1 MDLDDRNHARYALA
15 QTDPGNEESLF
26 RNVVESAPYAML
38 LVRQDGTI
46 ALVNAEAERLFGYR
60 REELIGE
67 KLEMLVPASLRHG
80 HVALRDG
87 FMAGP
92 LSRPMGAGRD
102 LFGQRKDGSQIP
114 MEVGL
119 RPVVTA
125 EGPSVL
131 AAITDISVR
140 KRADAELRQVNATL
154 AATNHALRRAN
165 AEITQKNAEISRKNE
180 EVESFV
186 YIVSHDLRAP
196 LVNLQGFSKEL
207 ELCCAELETAVA
219 RLPLAAAQTQE
230 LMAIVR
236 DDIPGTL
243 HFIAASVGKFD
254 RLINALLMLSRTG
267 QQAYRADPLDV
278 RAIAGTTLDM
288 MRRAT
293 ETAGAHIVLGAL
305 PVAWGDATAVGQ
317 VFANLIENALK
328 YAHPER
334 PPEIEIDGTVVGG
347 LAQYSV
353 RDNGIGIPRHAQ
365 TRLFQVFQ
373 RFHPERASGDGIGLA
388 AIKRIVERL
397 GGTIWATDA
406 PNSGSIFRFTLPHH
420 RPEEHPPC

>member
-1 MDLDDRNHARYALA
+1 MDLDDRDHRQRATAP
-15 QTDPGNEESLF
+15 TDPGDESLF
-26 RNVVESAPYAML
+26 RIVVESAPYAML

-60 REELIGE
+60 REELVGE
-67 KLEMLVPASLRHG
+67 PLEMLVPAALRFG
-80 HVALRDG
+80 HVAQRNG
-87 FMAGP
+87 FMSGP

-102 LFGQRKDGSQIP
+102 LYGQCKDGSQIA

-119 RPVVTA
+119 RPVLTA
-125 EGPSVL
+125 EGPCVL

-140 KRADAELRQVNATL
+140 KQADAELRQVNAAL

-165 AEITQKNAEISRKNE
+165 TEITRQNAEISRKNE
-180 EVESFV
+180 EVVGFV

-207 ELCCAELETAVA
+207 ELSCADLEAAVA
-219 RLPLAAAQTQE
+219 RLPLTADQARAVQ
-230 LMAIVR
+230 AIVH

-278 RAIAGTTLDM
+278 RAIAGATLDM

-293 ETAGAHIVLGAL
+293 ETAGARIVLGAL
-305 PVAWGDATAVGQ
+305 PNAWGDATAVGQ

-328 YAHPER
+328 
-334 PPEIEIDGTVVGG
+334 
-347 LAQYSV
+347 
-353 RDNGIGIPRHAQ
+353 
-365 TRLFQVFQ
+365 
-373 RFHPERASGDGIGLA
+373 
-388 AIKRIVERL
+388 
-397 GGTIWATDA
+397 
-406 PNSGSIFRFTLPHH
+406 
-420 RPEEHPPC
+420 